1 MTLAP
6 DVRAAFQKYNWPGNV
21 RELQNLIE
29 GAIQLAPGRV
39 ITYDLV
45 AEYLH
50 DEELNSQLYP
60 AEPSEPEGPTV
71 AAMEKQMLLD
81 YLARYQY
88 NKSEVAKAM
97 GISRNTLYRHL
108 HEHGLI

>member
-1 MTLAP
+1 
-6 DVRAAFQKYNWPGNV
+6 
-21 RELQNLIE
+21 
-29 GAIQLAPGRV
+29 
-39 ITYDLV
+39 
-45 AEYLH
+45 
-50 DEELNSQLYP
+50 
-60 AEPSEPEGPTV
+60 EGPTV